1 MISNIIEWK
10 RILVANPQKN
20 GLRFDC
26 SCKLIMC
33 NAYDH
38 LLSISVN
45 WSKVERI
52 NFTIFLKTLN
62 WNFIIWKRLIVQGVY
77 LHFTP
82 FLGTGWV
89 RFRKMLCD
97 YSTRMI
103 TVIFSFFATLSWGW
117 GLNIG
122 RHHWKCQEV
131 PRTNGSLAAHW
142 HVVLLLVVSFF

>member
-33 NAYDH
+33 NAHDH

-89 RFRKMLCD
+89 RFRLQKDVVWLLNEDDHCH
-97 YSTRMI
+97 
-103 TVIFSFFATLSWGW
+103 FFLFCYIKLGV
-117 GLNIG
+117 GIE
-122 RHHWKCQEV
+122 HW
-131 PRTNGSLAAHW
+131 TSSLEM
-142 HVVLLLVVSFF
+142 SGGTKN